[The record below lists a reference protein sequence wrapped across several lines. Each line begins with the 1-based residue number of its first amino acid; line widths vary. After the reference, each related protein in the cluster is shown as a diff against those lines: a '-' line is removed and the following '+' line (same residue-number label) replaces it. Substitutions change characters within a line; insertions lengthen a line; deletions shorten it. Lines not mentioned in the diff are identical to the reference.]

1 MIINDKYYVDL
12 IKDLKIVA
20 YARFNKIRRL
30 KRNNFL
36 GLLSISVV
44 SVSLIVLSIADK
56 VYSLKKIS
64 LIPFIEPNME
74 IWFFGMLA
82 SIIILIISIAL
93 STMKIDLEIERLNK
107 SAVDLNEIRRKIEFN
122 IAHRNYDNKILF
134 EDYLKIINSD
144 LINHDEIDYK
154 LNKLQIN
161 DKDDNISYYRMHY
174 IDQNLTS
181 IFYSLITLLAFFSIL
196 SIISQVIFKC

>member
-1 MIINDKYYVDL
+1 MVINDKYYVDL

-44 SVSLIVLSIADK
+44 SFSIIVLSLSEK
-56 VYSLKKIS
+56 VYQLKKIS
-64 LIPFIEPNME
+64 LIPFVEPNIE
-74 IWFFGMLA
+74 IWFFSMIA

-107 SAVDLNEIRRKIEFN
+107 SAVNLNEIRRKIEFN
-122 IAHRNYDNKILF
+122 ISHKNYDNKLFF
-134 EDYLKIINSD
+134 EDYLRIINSD

-154 LNKLQIN
+154 LNRHLIN
-161 DKDDNISYYRMHY
+161 KKENNFSYYRMHY

-181 IFYSLITLLAFFSIL
+181 IFYCLITFISFL
-196 SIISQVIFKC
+196 SIVSIIYQVISKC